1 MMRIFKI
8 NIFLLSLIVLFG
20 GILIFPKSSTIDNLL
35 YKGNNY
41 YQKKEYDKAIS
52 TYQTILNQG
61 YEGVS
66 VYYNL
71 GNSFYRENKLGYAI
85 FYYEKALRLSPGD
98 EDVIHNLLIANSKTV
113 DKIDSIPQFFLV
125 QWWNG
130 LLALFTLSGWKNL
143 AYLFYWIFLVSVSV
157 YFFVR
162 RTKYQKYTFYS
173 AGLSLMLLIFT
184 ITLLLIKFDQ
194 EYSTKKGIIVEPIVD
209 VKLSPD
215 PNANDA
221 FIIHEG
227 LKVKVEDKVDN
238 WYKIQLNDGK
248 VGWLQQKEVGVI

>member
-1 MMRIFKI
+1 MKNSKI
-8 NIFLLSLIVLFG
+8 KISLLFLLALFG
-20 GILIFPKSSTIDNLL
+20 TTSLFPKSAAIDNLIDQ
-35 YKGNNY
+35 GNNF
-41 YQKKEYDKAIS
+41 YQQKQYDKAIS
-52 TYQTILNQG
+52 AYQNILDQG

-71 GNSFYRENKLGYAI
+71 GNSFYRENKIGYAI

-113 DKIDSIPQFFLV
+113 DKIDTVPPFFLY
-125 QWWNG
+125 QWWDD
-130 LLALFTLSGWKNL
+130 LLAVFTITGWKNF
-143 AYLFYWIFLVSVSV
+143 AYIFYWIFLLSVGT

-162 RTKYQKYTFYS
+162 RTRFQKYTFYS
-173 AGLSLMLLIFT
+173 AALSLLVLVFAVSI
-184 ITLLLIKFDQ
+184 LVIKFQ
-194 EYSTKKGIIVEPIVD
+194 SEFSTKSGIIVGTIVD

-238 WYKIQLNDGK
+238 WYKIKLIDGK
-248 VGWLQQKEVGVI
+248 VGWLPQNEVGVI

>member
-1 MMRIFKI
+1 MKNFKTKI
-8 NIFLLSLIVLFG
+8 SLLFLLMLFE
-20 GILIFPKSSTIDNLL
+20 GILIFPRSTTINNLV
-35 YKGNNY
+35 YKGNNF
-41 YQKKEYDKAIS
+41 YQQKEYDKAIS
-52 TYQTILNQG
+52 TYQNILNLG

-85 FYYEKALRLSPGD
+85 YYYEKALRLSPGD

-125 QWWNG
+125 QWWNS
-130 LLALFTLSGWKNL
+130 LLALFTVSGWKNL
-143 AYLFYWIFLVSVSV
+143 AYIFYLIFLISVGV

-173 AGLSLMLLIFT
+173 AALSLMLLVFAV
-184 ITLLLIKFDQ
+184 TLLLIKFNQ
-194 EYSTKKGIIVEPIVD
+194 EYSTKSGIIVEPIVD

-238 WYKIQLNDGK
+238 WYKIQLIDGK
-248 VGWLQQKEVGVI
+248 VGWLQQNEVGVI